1 MLVAILSA
9 LKRTP
14 SLRLVFPSGMFKDS
28 LVPSGRS
35 RLGKPIPVV
44 IASTGMYAPER
55 IVSNEELSSL
65 GCDSDWIIQRTGIR
79 QRRFARDDQ
88 ASSDL
93 GYLAAIDCL
102 SRAKVDPA
110 QVDLVLVATITQDYM
125 TPSTACILQRKLGCI
140 APAFDLNAAC
150 SGFMYGLVVGSQ
162 FVANGLARNA
172 LIVGCEVMSRT
183 VDPKDKK
190 TYPLFGDG
198 AGAALLQPVA
208 ASDSQDGANAPGILA
223 FTLGAEGSP
232 EALCTPGGGSREP
245 LTPERLAQGRQ
256 YMQMDGKSVFKWAV
270 RCVVDSTKDVLANSG
285 YTLEDIDLVVM
296 HQANTRIIDAVL
308 DDLQIPPEKVVVN
321 LDRYGNTSAA
331 SIPLALH
338 EANLQ
343 GRLQKGKLILLC
355 GFGAGLTWGTA
366 LVRY

>member
-102 SRAKVDPA
+102 SRAQVDPA

-150 SGFMYGLVVGSQ
+150 SGFMYGLIVGSQ

-172 LIVGCEVMSRT
+172 LIVGCEVT
-183 VDPKDKK
+183 
-190 TYPLFGDG
+190 
-198 AGAALLQPVA
+198 GAALLQPVA
-208 ASDSQDGANAPGILA
+208 ASDGQDGANAPGILA

-296 HQANTRIIDAVL
+296 HQANTRNIDAVL

>member
-1 MLVAILSA
+1 M
-9 LKRTP
+9 
-14 SLRLVFPSGMFKDS
+14 MNDS
-28 LVPSGRS
+28 LVQSGRS
-35 RLGKPIPVV
+35 RLGKQLPVA
-44 IASTGMYAPER
+44 IASTGMYLPER
-55 IVSNEELSSL
+55 VVTNEDLASL
-65 GCDSDWIIQRTGIR
+65 GCDSDWIVQRTGIYE
-79 QRRFARDDQ
+79 RRFAKDDQ

-93 GYLAAIDCL
+93 GYLAALDCL
-102 SRAKVDPA
+102 KRADLDPSN
-110 QVDLVLVATITQDYM
+110 VDLVIVATITQDYM

-140 APAFDLNAAC
+140 APAFDINAAC
-150 SGFMYGLVVGSQ
+150 SGFMYALIVGSQ

-172 LIVGCEVMSRT
+172 LVIGCEVMSRT
-183 VDPKDKK
+183 VNPTDIK

-198 AGAALLQPVA
+198 AGAALLRPVDP
-208 ASDSQDGANAPGILA
+208 SSSLRPDSMQGILA

-256 YMQMDGKSVFKWAV
+256 YMQMDGRTVFKWAV
-270 RCVVDSTKDVLANSG
+270 RCVVDSCRDVLASAG
-285 YTLEDIDLVVM
+285 YSTDDVDLVVM
-296 HQANTRIIDAVL
+296 HQANTRIIDAAIEDLKIDADKVL
-308 DDLQIPPEKVVVN
+308 VN
-321 LDRYGNTSAA
+321 LNRYGNTSAA

-343 GRLQKGKLILLC
+343 GRLQKGKLILMC

>member
-1 MLVAILSA
+1 MMNA
-9 LKRTP
+9 
-14 SLRLVFPSGMFKDS
+14 S
-28 LVPSGRS
+28 LVESGRS
-35 RLGKPIPVV
+35 RLGKQIPVV

-55 IVSNEELSSL
+55 VVTNDDLASL

-93 GYLAAIDCL
+93 AYLAAMDCL
-102 SRAKVDPA
+102 SRAQVDPS
-110 QVDLVLVATITQDYM
+110 QIDLVLVATITQDYM
-125 TPSTACILQRKLGCI
+125 TPSTACILQRKLGCV
-140 APAFDLNAAC
+140 APAFDINAAC
-150 SGFMYGLVVGSQ
+150 SGFMYALVVASQ
-162 FVANGLARNA
+162 FVANGLSQNA
-172 LIVGCEVMSRT
+172 LIVGAEVMSRT

-198 AGAALLQPVA
+198 AGAALLQPVPKA
-208 ASDSQDGANAPGILA
+208 LTSDPKEIPGIIT

-245 LTPERLAQGRQ
+245 LTPELLAPGRQ
-256 YMQMDGKSVFKWAV
+256 YMHMDGKTVFKWAV
-270 RCVVDSTKDVLANSG
+270 RCVVDSCKDVLAASG
-285 YTLEDIDLVVM
+285 YSLGDVDLVVM
-296 HQANTRIIDAVL
+296 HQANTRIIDAVVK
-308 DDLQIPPEKVVVN
+308 DLNMSADKVMVN

-343 GRLQKGKLILLC
+343 GRLKKGKLILLC

>member
-1 MLVAILSA
+1 M
-9 LKRTP
+9 
-14 SLRLVFPSGMFKDS
+14 MNDS
-28 LVPSGRS
+28 LVQSGRS
-35 RLGKPIPVV
+35 RLGKPLSVQ
-44 IASTGMYAPER
+44 IASTGMYVPER
-55 IVSNEELSSL
+55 VVTNEDLASL
-65 GCDSDWIIQRTGIR
+65 GCDSDWIVQRTGIR

-88 ASSDL
+88 ATSDL
-93 GYLAAIDCL
+93 AYLAALDCL
-102 SRAKVDPA
+102 SRVELDPS

-150 SGFMYGLVVGSQ
+150 SGFMYGLIVGSQ
-162 FVANGLARNA
+162 FIANGLARNA
-172 LIVGCEVMSRT
+172 LVVGSEVMSRT
-183 VDPKDKK
+183 VNPTDVK

-198 AGAALLQPVA
+198 AGAALLGP
-208 ASDSQDGANAPGILA
+208 SGGSGAGPGQESPGILA
-223 FTLGAEGSP
+223 FTLGSEGSP

-256 YMQMDGKSVFKWAV
+256 YMQMDGRTVFKWAV
-270 RCVVDSTKDVLANSG
+270 RCVVDSCRDVLATAG
-285 YTLEDIDLVVM
+285 YTIDQVDLVLM
-296 HQANTRIIDAVL
+296 HQANTRIIDAAVE
-308 DDLQIPPEKVVVN
+308 DLRIDPDKVVVN

-331 SIPLALH
+331 SVPLVLH

-343 GRLQKGKLILLC
+343 GRLQKGTLILLC